1 MTQIK
6 GTNREF
12 LQILKALEAV
22 KGLKGKSFAL
32 LVARN
37 INALTEHLQPIEKE
51 SIPSIE
57 FQKLSVKVQEKI
69 EAEDSDAIEA
79 LEKEHAELIEERKQ
93 QLETVEKMLNMESE
107 VKVNLISEDILPNDI
122 TADQTYGL
130 LKLLK

>member
-51 SIPSIE
+51 SIPPIE

-69 EAEDSDAIEA
+69 EAEDSDAIKA

>member
-32 LVARN
+32 LVVRN
-37 INALTEHLQPIEKE
+37 INPLTEHLQPIEKE

-69 EAEDSDAIEA
+69 EFIRNARRHCF
-79 LEKEHAELIEERKQ
+79 L
-93 QLETVEKMLNMESE
+93 V
-107 VKVNLISEDILPNDI
+107 
-122 TADQTYGL
+122 
-130 LKLLK
+130 